1 MALLSASKFMILKM
15 SGKTTWWARG
25 YPYWPLQALAIFRL
39 QAILD
44 NSATNVK
51 TKVLDSP
58 FHFWIHS
65 KMEPSFAAFRIPKL
79 LSMELGRNKS
89 SVRHSAATEDNSFFG
104 HLAGFD
110 RKTEKPKN
118 RRLWKIVI
126 SFFSGKCYS
135 RFPSSSVRFDASPR
149 RKKSSFESFRSG
161 TSSGLKLG
169 VGFSVVVMIRLG
181 ALELRFC
188 FAAGSKLELKLLMA

>member
-1 MALLSASKFMILKM
+1 MSKLKFLTALS
-15 SGKTTWWARG
+15 
-25 YPYWPLQALAIFRL
+25 IFEYIQKWNHLLPRL
-39 QAILD
+39 EFRNCFPW
-44 NSATNVK
+44 NSAEINQAWDTQQRPK
-51 TKVLDSP
+51 TIL
-58 FHFWIHS
+58 
-65 KMEPSFAAFRIPKL
+65 
-79 LSMELGRNKS
+79 
-89 SVRHSAATEDNSFFG
+89 FFG

-169 VGFSVVVMIRLG
+169 AGFSVVVMIRLG

>member
-1 MALLSASKFMILKM
+1 M
-15 SGKTTWWARG
+15 SCKTTWWARG

-118 RRLWKIVI
+118 CRLWKIVI
-126 SFFSGKCYS
+126 SFFSRKMLFKIFVVLGSVLCEPEKKKKLV
-135 RFPSSSVRFDASPR
+135 RKFSVRNIF
-149 RKKSSFESFRSG
+149 
-161 TSSGLKLG
+161 GLKTRSWVFG
-169 VGFSVVVMIRLG
+169 CRDD
-181 ALELRFC
+181 
-188 FAAGSKLELKLLMA
+188 